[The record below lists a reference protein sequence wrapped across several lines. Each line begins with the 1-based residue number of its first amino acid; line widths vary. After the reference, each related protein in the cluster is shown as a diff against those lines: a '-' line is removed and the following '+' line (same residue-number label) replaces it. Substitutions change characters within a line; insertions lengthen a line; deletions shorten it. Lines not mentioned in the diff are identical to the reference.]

1 MSQSSHARI
10 QNFRGVSP
18 LDPRMLALIL
28 CDVLIML
35 WTHVFRVK
43 ETQSEKRFIYNI
55 LHKRLTTEL
64 ATFGKSVSTLRRAL
78 IFKIETML
86 PLTGMVVTLVGFVG
100 DGAPVKG
107 LDGV

>member
-1 MSQSSHARI
+1 
-10 QNFRGVSP
+10 
-18 LDPRMLALIL
+18 MLRTELSL
-28 CDVLIML
+28 PP
-35 WTHVFRVK
+35 
-43 ETQSEKRFIYNI
+43 IYGATSI

>member
-1 MSQSSHARI
+1 M
-10 QNFRGVSP
+10 
-18 LDPRMLALIL
+18 
-28 CDVLIML
+28 
-35 WTHVFRVK
+35 
-43 ETQSEKRFIYNI
+43 
-55 LHKRLTTEL
+55 TTEL

-107 LDGV
+107 LDGVYNLCGSSADVQQHYTIEKCGPDDGRA